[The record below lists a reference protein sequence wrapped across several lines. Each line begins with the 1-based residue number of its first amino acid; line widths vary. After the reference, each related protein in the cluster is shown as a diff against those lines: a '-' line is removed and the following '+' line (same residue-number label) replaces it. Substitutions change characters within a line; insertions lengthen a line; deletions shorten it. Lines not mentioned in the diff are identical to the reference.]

1 MYFVSD
7 ERLGADLNRMS
18 VRSVIVTATKTA
30 KSNTLESVSHKRKDL
45 KKSTRNL
52 KTDYENIY
60 RLSHRSDDPDAIEAS
75 LLEMEQLKREG
86 NIRSLRVSI

>member
-1 MYFVSD
+1 
-7 ERLGADLNRMS
+7 MS

-60 RLSHRSDDPDAIEAS
+60 RLSTDLMTQTLSSLPARDGAIE
-75 LLEMEQLKREG
+75 EG
-86 NIRSLRVSI
+86 RQYTVT